1 MGVSRCELPI
11 GIPRIC
17 IFETSSANL
26 VSHQLTWNDT
36 IGALAFDWKGFYCVW
51 NKSVSLKKRAWS
63 RKPLVP
69 IKQTKNKHCHIS
81 TQGPVG
87 CRAEVESGSTTPE
100 HQMVLRECVV
110 RRQRKTGG
118 KATPAAAGSS
128 PRKVGRHGWQTALN
142 LVRTIKAL
150 HTWG

>member
-1 MGVSRCELPI
+1 M
-11 GIPRIC
+11 
-17 IFETSSANL
+17 
-26 VSHQLTWNDT
+26 
-36 IGALAFDWKGFYCVW
+36 W

-110 RRQRKTGG
+110 RRQRKTGRQG
-118 KATPAAAGSS
+118 YSS
-128 PRKVGRHGWQTALN
+128 SSRILSEEGGEAWLTNSTELGQNHQGTAHMRLKTQGGAQVPPSARKSSWFVF
-142 LVRTIKAL
+142 KS
-150 HTWG
+150 